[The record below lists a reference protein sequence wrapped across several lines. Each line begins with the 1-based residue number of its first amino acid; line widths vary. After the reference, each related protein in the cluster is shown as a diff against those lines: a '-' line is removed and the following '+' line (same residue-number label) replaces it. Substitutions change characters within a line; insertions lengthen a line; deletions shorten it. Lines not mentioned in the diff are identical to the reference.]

1 MNKFLAAA
9 AAFAAL
15 ALPYAF
21 AETAPPAACHGTTLF
36 GTVRDTTLALIP
48 GATLTLDGAANQTS
62 ASDGTFHFSC
72 VENGPHHLAATAP
85 GFANRDL
92 SLTAPRLTQIN
103 LTLKPESVETQV
115 DVDGDNTA
123 ATSNPNNSGPSQ
135 TISGKRLQSLA
146 DDPDDLLRE
155 LQQMS
160 ATAGGSPSNA
170 TINIDGFQGGDGN
183 TTLPPKSSIAYIK
196 VNPDLFSAE
205 YRQPPFGG
213 GHIEIY
219 TKPGQAAFHGALFA
233 TNGSPWMNA
242 RDPFSTSKA
251 ALGKQRYGFELNGP
265 IRSKGSNFTMTLEHR
280 SIDNF
285 AVVNAVTVDASGTQS
300 NIIQNI
306 ATPQRLW
313 VGTARTDWQL
323 GPKNTF
329 IVSFNAYVNH
339 LVNVGAGGSSLAETG
354 YDSEKYDHTLRL
366 TDVTTISAKLMHEAR
381 LSLEWD
387 GETDAPVSTAPQLSV
402 AGAFTGGGATLGPQR
417 LRELDI
423 EYDDDAILN
432 TANHLM
438 KFGIQSELLDEH
450 KRLTTNFNGA
460 YTFGGG
466 IAPTL
471 DANNNPIPGQ
481 TETITGV
488 QQYVR
493 ALNGYAGGSPT
504 DFSNVAGNPE
514 VDLNQTRLALFYQ
527 DDWKVTPNLHIAYG
541 IRYFAQSDPKVD
553 DSLTP
558 RLGISWS
565 PDKKATWN
573 IHAHTGLFADRF
585 QARTYAEVLRMD
597 GVQRVTSTIYNPSA
611 YCPSGITSNCTP
623 FTNATPIQ
631 SIRTIAPSFPNSF
644 FAIENIGISHTFH
657 HGWTLSSD
665 YYLAQLW
672 HNSRTEN
679 VNSPLNDSPTGP
691 RPGTPN
697 LDVLQL
703 QATGRGYGNVEFMGL
718 EQHSLKRLQL
728 FMGAVRVQLVDDNDG
743 TPFFNPQT
751 TGTNAGEYARRT
763 GNGLWNVFGNATL
776 TLPAKLQLSANF
788 NGSGGAPY
796 NITTGFDNNGDGD
809 FNDRPQYALP
819 GTPSCAANPSATPC
833 SYATPFGQLVA
844 SGGTGSLPRN
854 KGIMPWTVYL
864 DSNLQRAF
872 KLTHNPKAEH
882 QQTITL
888 NIRSSNLLNHT
899 NVTSVG
905 GVLGSPLFNVPYAA
919 DNGRRIEAGA
929 RYSF

>member
-15 ALPYAF
+15 ALPHAY
-21 AETAPPAACHGTTLF
+21 AETADPAACHGTPLA
-36 GTVRDTTLALIP
+36 GIVRDTTLALIP
-48 GATLTLDGAANQTS
+48 GATLTLDGSANQTS
-62 ASDGTFHFSC
+62 GSDGSFRFPC
-72 VENGPHHLAATAP
+72 VEAGPHHLSATAS
-85 GFANRDL
+85 GFASRDL
-92 SLTAPRLTQIN
+92 SLTAPHPTQIN
-103 LTLKPESVETQV
+103 FTLKPESVETQV
-115 DVDGDNTA
+115 DVDGDNPAT
-123 ATSNPNNSGPSQ
+123 TSNPNNSGPSQ

-155 LQQMS
+155 LQQMA
-160 ATAGGSPSNA
+160 ATAGGSPSNS

-183 TTLPPKSSIAYIK
+183 TTLPPKSSIAFIK

-251 ALGKQRYGFELNGP
+251 ALGKQRYGFEFNGP

-285 AVVNAVTVDASGTQS
+285 AVVNAVTVDTSGTQS
-300 NIIQNI
+300 SIIQNI

-323 GPKNTF
+323 GSKNTF

-339 LVNVGAGGSSLAETG
+339 LINVGVGGNSLAETG
-354 YDSEKYDHTLRL
+354 YDDEKYDHTLRL

-387 GETDAPVSTAPQLSV
+387 GETGTPVSTAPQLSV
-402 AGAFTGGGATLGPQR
+402 AGAFTGGGETLGPQR

-432 TANHLM
+432 IANHLM

-450 KRLTTNFNGA
+450 KRLTTNFNGT

-466 IAPTL
+466 IAPVL
-471 DANNNPIPGQ
+471 DANNNPILGQ

-493 ALNGYAGGSPT
+493 ALNGYAGGSST
-504 DFSNVAGNPE
+504 DYSNVAGNPE
-514 VDLNQTRLALFYQ
+514 VDLTQLRLAPFFQ
-527 DDWKVTPNLHIAYG
+527 DDWKLTPNLHIAYG
-541 IRYFAQSDPKVD
+541 LRYFAQTYPTVADA
-553 DSLTP
+553 LTP
-558 RLGISWS
+558 RLGVSWS

-573 IHAHTGLFADRF
+573 IHGHVGMFADRY
-585 QARTYAEVLRMD
+585 RTRVYSEIERMD
-597 GVQRVTSTIYNPSA
+597 GVQRVTSTIYTP
-611 YCPSGITSNCTP
+611 TCTGAFNATTCDP
-623 FTNATPIQ
+623 FTGATPIH
-631 SIRTIAPSFPNSF
+631 SIRTIAPHFPDALFSIENLGFTHSFP
-644 FAIENIGISHTFH
+644 
-657 HGWTLSSD
+657 HGWTLSGD
-665 YYLAQLW
+665 YYIAQIW
-672 HNSRTEN
+672 HDTRTEN
-679 VNSPLNDSPTGP
+679 INAPLNDSPTGP
-691 RPGTPN
+691 RPGAPN
-697 LDVLQL
+697 LDVLQM
-703 QATGRGYGNVEFMGL
+703 QGSGSGYGNVEFMGL

-728 FMGAVRVQLVDDNDG
+728 FIGAVREQIVTDTDD
-743 TPFFNPQT
+743 TEFFNPQT
-751 TGTNAGEYARRT
+751 TGSNAGEYARTT

-788 NGSGGAPY
+788 NGSGDAPY

-809 FNDRPQYALP
+809 FNDRPQYAAT
-819 GTPSCAANPSATPC
+819 GTPLCSVAPAASPCAYTTPW
-833 SYATPFGQLVA
+833 GLLVN
-844 SGGTGSLPRN
+844 SGGADSLPRN

-864 DSNLQRAF
+864 DTNLQRAF

-882 QQTITL
+882 QQTLTV
-888 NIRSSNLLNHT
+888 NVRSSNLLNHT

-905 GVLGSPLFNVPYAA
+905 GVLGSPLFGVPYAA
-919 DNGRRIEAGA
+919 DNGRRIEVGA